1 MDNMLVV
8 VFDSERQAYEGSR
21 ALKELHAEGA
31 ITLYAQ
37 TVIAKD
43 PDGKASV
50 KQSETQGPLGTAVG
64 VLTGSLVGA
73 LGGPVGMAAGAALG
87 TLGGATFDYATTIVG
102 TDFLEEAT
110 SHIAPGKAAVVAEVG
125 EGWTLPLDTR
135 MEAVGGTVLRRTRID
150 VMDAQISR
158 DVEAIDAGLTS
169 LDAEYD
175 QATGEAKATLKAK
188 IEASRA
194 KLQQTQERAKA
205 SIETTQREAQ
215 AKLAALR
222 EQAAGAHADRKNDLE
237 KRAEKVEADYKER
250 TAKLEQAGALR
261 QQAGRLERGA
271 LTP

>member
-21 ALKELHAEGA
+21 ALKELHDEGT

-37 TVIAKD
+37 TVIAND
-43 PDGKASV
+43 SDGKASV

-87 TLGGATFDYATTIVG
+87 TLGGATFDYATTMVG
-102 TDFLEEAT
+102 TDFLEEAANQL
-110 SHIAPGKAAVVAEVG
+110 APGKAAVVAEVG
-125 EGWTLPLDTR
+125 EEWTLPLDTR

-158 DVEAIDAGLTS
+158 DIDAMDAGLAA

-175 QATGEAKATLKAK
+175 QAAAEDKAK
-188 IEASRA
+188 LESKIASMKG
-194 KLQQTQERAKA
+194 KLQQTHDRARA
-205 SIETTQREAQ
+205 SVEATHQEAQ
-215 AKLAALR
+215 AKLAAVR
-222 EQAAGAHADRKNDLE
+222 EQAAHAHAQRVQDLE
-237 KRAEKVEADYKER
+237 KREKEVEATYKER
-250 TAKLEQAGALR
+250 TAKLEQADALR
-261 QQAGRLERGA
+261 QQAGTLERAA